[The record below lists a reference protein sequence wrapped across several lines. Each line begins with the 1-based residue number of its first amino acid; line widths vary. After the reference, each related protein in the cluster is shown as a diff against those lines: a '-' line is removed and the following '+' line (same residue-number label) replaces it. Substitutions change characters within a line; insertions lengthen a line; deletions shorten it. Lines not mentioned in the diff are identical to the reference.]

1 VVGRIGLANVGPVVG
16 STADGEHPA
25 RAVVGEHI
33 PISATVFREGHD
45 AVAANVVV
53 RAPDGRRLPFLR
65 MTYGAPGLDRWHAD
79 LVPDVEGMWTF
90 TVEAWSD
97 PLSTWHHAVTVKIEA
112 GQGSA
117 DLANDLEIGARIF
130 DQLATL
136 LPKPERPRAV
146 AAAAALRDQTLDL
159 GHRVGP
165 ALDPYLIRLAQ
176 QDPVRELVTKS
187 PRYSVWVDRP
197 RSLYGSWYEFFPRSI
212 GAELANDPHAPARPA
227 RHGTLK
233 DATEHLDYVARMGF
247 DVVYLP
253 PIHPIGKQNRK
264 GANNSVMAMPW
275 DVGSPWAIGSDEG
288 GHDTVH
294 PDLGTIADFV
304 AFVRR
309 ANELGMEVALDY
321 ALQAAPDHPWV
332 TEHPEW
338 FTTKPDGTIAYA
350 ENPPKKYQDIYPINF
365 DNDPEGIYAECLRV
379 LSVWIDAGVKIF
391 RVDNPH
397 TKPINFWH
405 WLIATVKQKNPD
417 VLFLAEAF
425 TRPAMMHELA
435 RIGFS
440 QSYTYFT
447 WRNGKEELE
456 QYARELVSTAHYMH
470 PNFFVNTP
478 DILNGFLQT
487 GGPGAFR
494 IRAILASMLSPTW
507 GVYSGYEL
515 FEHLPVRPGS
525 EEYLDSEKYQLRPRD
540 YAGAE
545 ADGRSLAPFLTR
557 LNEIRRQHRALHW
570 LGNLRFHQVDND
582 SITAFSKRVEATD
595 DEPADTILVVCST
608 DPYNVREGWTGLDL
622 PALGA
627 GWDERFTVHDLL
639 TGSEWEWGQFNYVR
653 LDPHWGP
660 AHIFEVRL
668 SQLG

>member
-1 VVGRIGLANVGPVVG
+1 MVGRIGLAHVSPVVG

-25 RAVVGEHI
+25 RAVVGEHV

-79 LVPDVEGMWTF
+79 LVPDLEGMWTF

-97 PLSTWHHAVTVKIEA
+97 PLSTWHHAVTVKIDA
-112 GQGSA
+112 GQGSE

-136 LPKPERPRAV
+136 LPKPERPRAA

-165 ALDPYLIRLAQ
+165 ALDPYLMSLAE
-176 QDPVRELVTKS
+176 QDPVRELVTRS

-253 PIHPIGKQNRK
+253 PIHPIGKRNRK

-288 GHDTVH
+288 GHDAVH
-294 PDLGTIADFV
+294 PDLGTMADFV

-321 ALQAAPDHPWV
+321 ALQAAPDHPV
-332 TEHPEW
+332 GHRAPRMVHHQTRRDDCVRRES
-338 FTTKPDGTIAYA
+338 A
-350 ENPPKKYQDIYPINF
+350 EEIPGHLSDQFRQRSRRD
-365 DNDPEGIYAECLRV
+365 LRRMPARPA
-379 LSVWIDAGVKIF
+379 VWIDAGVTIF

-397 TKPINFWH
+397 TKPINFWQ
-405 WLIATVKQKNPD
+405 WLIATVK
-417 VLFLAEAF
+417 
-425 TRPAMMHELA
+425 R
-435 RIGFS
+435 S
-440 QSYTYFT
+440 
-447 WRNGKEELE
+447 
-456 QYARELVSTAHYMH
+456 
-470 PNFFVNTP
+470 
-478 DILNGFLQT
+478 
-487 GGPGAFR
+487 
-494 IRAILASMLSPTW
+494 IRTCCSWLRRSP
-507 GVYSGYEL
+507 V
-515 FEHLPVRPGS
+515 PP
-525 EEYLDSEKYQLRPRD
+525 
-540 YAGAE
+540 
-545 ADGRSLAPFLTR
+545 
-557 LNEIRRQHRALHW
+557 
-570 LGNLRFHQVDND
+570 
-582 SITAFSKRVEATD
+582 
-595 DEPADTILVVCST
+595 
-608 DPYNVREGWTGLDL
+608 
-622 PALGA
+622 
-627 GWDERFTVHDLL
+627 
-639 TGSEWEWGQFNYVR
+639 
-653 LDPHWGP
+653 
-660 AHIFEVRL
+660 
-668 SQLG
+668 